1 MVDFNK
7 LDKYIDYIE
16 RGEVPEIYTFNEFAV
31 EFFNISKVV
40 PLSKYLRSKNKTS
53 KLPKIMNMKKAGE
66 VLSETK
72 KDSSEIRNFL
82 RRKGYIN
89 IPDLNYTSIMLLRKV
104 DLMENWKRILLY
116 FGGGKTVLEINN
128 TTRIN
133 LFPEEVKHLEDFLM
147 ENLKIDEEQLNWFL
161 SLYDKASENKDILR
175 AMRKLNK
182 HTRG

>member
-16 RGEVPEIYTFNEFAV
+16 KGEVPEIYSFNDFAIEFY
-31 EFFNISKVV
+31 NISRVV
-40 PLSKYLRSKNKTS
+40 PLSKYLKAKNKTK

-89 IPDLNYTSIMLLRKV
+89 IPELSYTSIMLLRKV
-104 DLMENWKRILLY
+104 DLIENWKRILLY

-128 TTRIN
+128 TTKVN
-133 LFPEEVKHLEDFLM
+133 LFPEEVKQLEDYIM
-147 ENLKIDEEQLNWFL
+147 ENLKINEEQLNWFL
-161 SLYDKASENKDILR
+161 SIYDKVINNKEVLR
-175 AMRKLNK
+175 SIRKLNK
-182 HTRG
+182 HM

>member
-16 RGEVPEIYTFNEFAV
+16 RGEVPDIFKFNDFAIEFYNV
-31 EFFNISKVV
+31 SKVV

-82 RRKGYIN
+82 RRKGYTN

-104 DLMENWKRILLY
+104 DLIENWKRILLY
-116 FGGGKTVLEINN
+116 FGGTKTVLEINN
-128 TTRIN
+128 TTKIN
-133 LFPEEVKHLEDFLM
+133 LFPEEIKQLENFIM
-147 ENLKIDEEQLNWFL
+147 ENLKLDEEQLNWFL
-161 SLYDKASENKDILR
+161 SIYNKANEDKNVLKAI
-175 AMRKLNK
+175 RKLNK
-182 HTRG
+182 QI

>member
-16 RGEVPEIYTFNEFAV
+16 KGEVPEIYTFNEFAV
-31 EFFNISKVV
+31 EFFNVSKVV
-40 PLSKYLRSKNKTS
+40 PLSKYLKTKNKTS

-89 IPDLNYTSIMLLRKV
+89 IPELNYTIIMLLRKV
-104 DLMENWKRILLY
+104 DLIENWKRILLY

-133 LFPEEVKHLEDFLM
+133 LFPEEVKQLEEYIM

-161 SLYDKASENKDILR
+161 SLYSKANNNKEVLR
-175 AMRKLNK
+175 AIKKLNK
-182 HTRG
+182 QFI